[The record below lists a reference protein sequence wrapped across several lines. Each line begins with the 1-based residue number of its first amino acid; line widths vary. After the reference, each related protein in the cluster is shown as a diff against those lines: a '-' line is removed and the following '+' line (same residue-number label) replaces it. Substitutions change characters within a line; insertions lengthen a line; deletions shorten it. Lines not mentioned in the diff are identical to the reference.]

1 MDHPSK
7 GDISNFNDILKK
19 LRLKLMEPKSDYHF
33 NLFQPFTEHGRKIR
47 NLILTMLA
55 IWAVCVFGFQIL
67 LKVVEKPTPEVTL
80 TRFEAAYGNL
90 KAGAQDQASVQNFL
104 HSQILTAGKI
114 AIKPSD
120 RIVLTSGINLGIRM
134 LIPDSILSPMLLKIP
149 EMAAMKEKL
158 LKAEDQE
165 YLDLKTGISRIQS
178 ELMVLTAPYT
188 GFTPGGLEAEILVS
202 ALKPLSPDNL
212 TAPELVTLPDV
223 MKLYLTHNQ
232 SFLTD
237 TKFLGFPF
245 HYFYTAV
252 FLLILFVGMCLLY
265 NLRLDRRMKIEQIAE

>member
-1 MDHPSK
+1 MDPNK
-7 GDISNFNDILKK
+7 
-19 LRLKLMEPKSDYHF
+19 DYHF
-33 NLFQPFTEHGRKIR
+33 NLFQPINETGRKIR

-80 TRFEAAYGNL
+80 TRFEAAYSNL
-90 KAGAQDQASVQNFL
+90 TNGSRDQATLQNFL

-114 AIKPSD
+114 GIKQLD
-120 RIVLTSGINLGIRM
+120 REVLNGGINLGIRM
-134 LIPDSILSPMLLKIP
+134 LIPDSLLSPIVQKIP
-149 EMAAMKEKL
+149 EMVAMKEKL
-158 LKAEDQE
+158 TKAKDQE
-165 YLDLKTGISRIQS
+165 YLDLKTGIARMQA

-202 ALKPLSPDNL
+202 VLKPVSPLDV
-212 TAPELVTLPDV
+212 TSPELASLPDV

-237 TKFLGFPF
+237 SKFLGFPF

-265 NLRLDRRMKIEQIAE
+265 NLRLDRRMKIEKIAE

>member
-1 MDHPSK
+1 
-7 GDISNFNDILKK
+7 
-19 LRLKLMEPKSDYHF
+19 MEPKSDYHF